1 MTITRIE
8 SAETGL
14 AKALKWSV
22 AELSKEHT
30 RGNYASTRARMSKM
44 ISDAEQLI
52 KNLKSAI
59 NDEDDDSSNF
69 GTTNTNII
77 GGTAI
82 SDIVSQCISATI
94 STLVDKGMIKPS
106 DPTSTARKKRQATP
120 TPAPTTS
127 DDDESADDTETQTAT
142 ESASTDIIPE
152 CVRQQMQKEQN
163 PEKEKG
169 YVDYKTIIKRYSIAI
184 DALAKFESKND
195 ATTKCKDYIVR
206 WFKAI
211 HYGFKNKITH
221 LGATKIC
228 DTIGKLIA
236 AFGTSFSRG
245 KMDSFDRSFDKWE
258 EGVLNGINHYG
269 APAVVSKFIE
279 NNMNSLTDSESD
291 IVYSIYDEI
300 YKSNVM
306 HVASQIDNHGDDRR
320 FYLGSSLLDSTLVAC
335 ES

>member
-1 MTITRIE
+1 MTIMRIE

-59 NDEDDDSSNF
+59 NDEDDDSSDSGTMNKQSDTD
-69 GTTNTNII
+69 TTNTVCLVIK
-77 GGTAI
+77 
-82 SDIVSQCISATI
+82 
-94 STLVDKGMIKPS
+94 TLVDLGVIQ
-106 DPTSTARKKRQATP
+106 TSASTTAVRKKRQATP
-120 TPAPTTS
+120 APAPTTS
-127 DDDESADDTETQTAT
+127 DDDESTDGTDTESAT

-152 CVRQQMQKEQN
+152 CVRQQMQKTQK

-169 YVDYKTIIKRYSIAI
+169 YVDYKTIIRKYSIAI
-184 DALAKFESKND
+184 DALSKFEAKND
-195 ATTKCKDYIVR
+195 ATAKCKDYIVR

-211 HYGFKNKITH
+211 RYGFEHKITH

-228 DTIGKLIA
+228 ATIGKLIA

-258 EGVLNGINHYG
+258 EGVLSGINHYG

-279 NNMNSLTDSESD
+279 NNMNSITESESD

-306 HVASQIDNHGDDRR
+306 YEASQITNCGDDRG
-320 FYLGSSLLDSTLVAC
+320 FYLGSRLLDSTLVAC
-335 ES
+335 GS